1 MIVGIVTLFSML
13 FGVGGQVDIF
23 FLDNLDKGVKKY
35 VVDKDRKKELQG
47 ILKDYT
53 STLKDF
59 RKERKSKVKDLKEK
73 NKDRSG
79 TEEWF
84 RDFFA
89 GRIDEREELQAYWIE
104 HRLELQEKV
113 MPDEWALIIK
123 MAEDEM
129 AKLEAKEEKK
139 ARKQKDQD
147 IFLKLEAT
155 INEQIADQ
163 EKQSE
168 VMSALAKYEK
178 KVDEL
183 GNNLENINVTE
194 TDFLANQ
201 NASKEEMKRFA
212 GSINDL
218 RKELY
223 KSYSE
228 FYLEVLDNT
237 TAEEWKAIM
246 KEFNK
251 VF

>member
-84 RDFFA
+84 RDFFT

-104 HRLELQEKV
+104 HRLELQEKI

-123 MAEDEM
+123 MAEDEV
-129 AKLEAKEEKK
+129 AKLEAKEQKK
-139 ARKQKDQD
+139 ARKQKDKD
-147 IFLKLEAT
+147 IFSKLETT

-163 EKQSE
+163 GKRSE
-168 VMSALAKYEK
+168 VMTALEQYEK

-183 GNNLENINVTE
+183 GDNLKDINVTE
-194 TDFLANQ
+194 TDFLADQ
-201 NASKEEMKRFA
+201 NATKEDMEKVAR
-212 GSINDL
+212 SINDL

-223 KSYSE
+223 SSYSS
-228 FYLEVLDNT
+228 FYLEVLENT
-237 TAEEWKAIM
+237 TVEEWNPIM

-251 VF
+251 MF